1 MDPGSTRISG
11 KLMTCIYIVDLIDKF
26 STVPFSFIGVYKT
39 AYTILNIRTGGMSR
53 LDNSS
58 RIKFN

>member
-1 MDPGSTRISG
+1 
-11 KLMTCIYIVDLIDKF
+11 MTCIYIVDLIDKF